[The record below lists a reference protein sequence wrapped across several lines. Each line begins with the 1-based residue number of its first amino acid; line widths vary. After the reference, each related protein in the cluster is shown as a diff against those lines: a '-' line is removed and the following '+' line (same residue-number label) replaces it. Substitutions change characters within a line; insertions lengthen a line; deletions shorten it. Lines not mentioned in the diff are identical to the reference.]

1 MSKLNYAGEYA
12 ISELKLMSSSGNVV
26 DLSMA
31 YTALSL
37 FEDIFS
43 SSMSGLVV
51 VSDTN
56 NILMNLPVT
65 GQDYLS
71 MKIVTPSLE
80 KSPIDY
86 TQTVFAVNKI
96 DTRIDADGAQVFQ
109 LHFISPELLRNER
122 VRISKSYKSTI
133 SNMVY
138 DALNSAKYINTN
150 KEIFLEATKGIRKIV
165 VPNSHPFD
173 FIKKLAREAE
183 SEEFNSPHYLFYENI
198 FGIHFRSIESLY
210 RQASIGSYH
219 AGDLGFH
226 MTEGGKIEEEYARVL
241 DYQIQANNDTLANVV
256 GGMLAS
262 KIITHDI
269 VQKKYEVNRHD
280 YFQDFYKY
288 KRVNYNSK
296 SKDNPIYSEV
306 PLDTFGN
313 NLGNFDESRI
323 HLHPTSTIDTLQI
336 NEFTGLP
343 IEAKGKDASHY
354 SSDNESLYESNAIPE
369 TLLSRQA
376 KFMELNAGTSI
387 NMQIKGNTTIACGDI
402 VEFDM
407 PIVGKEHGK
416 GDSDIYYSGR
426 YLISKLRHIFQP
438 ASNNHEI
445 ALTLVKDSFSRELPI
460 NISATEPKGD
470 KGMLHTK
477 FF

>member
-1 MSKLNYAGEYA
+1 MSKLNFAGEYA

-26 DLSMA
+26 DLSLA
-31 YTALSL
+31 YTTLSL

-51 VSDTN
+51 VADTN

-96 DTRIDADGAQVFQ
+96 DTRVDADGTQVFQ

-122 VRISKSYKSTI
+122 VRISKSYESTI

-138 DALNSAKYINTN
+138 DALNNAKYINTN
-150 KEIFLEATKGIRKIV
+150 KEIFLEETKGIRKIV

-183 SEEFNSPHYLFYENI
+183 SKEYNSPHYLFYENI

-219 AGDLGFH
+219 AGDVGFSL
-226 MTEGGKIEEEYARVL
+226 TTAGKIEEEYARVI

-269 VQKKYEVNRHD
+269 VQKKYDISRHD

-288 KRVNYNSK
+288 KRVNYNST

-323 HLHPTSTIDTLQI
+323 HLHPTSTVSTIGLGSLGLI
-336 NEFTGLP
+336 PEFV
-343 IEAKGKDASHY
+343 GKDASHY
-354 SSDNESLYESNAIPE
+354 TSDNESLYESNAIPR

-407 PIVGKEHGK
+407 PIVGKSHGK

-438 ASNNHEI
+438 SSNNHEI
-445 ALTLVKDSFSRELPI
+445 ALTLVKDSFSTELPI
-460 NISATEPKGD
+460 NKKATEPKGD

>member
-31 YTALSL
+31 YIALSL

-173 FIKKLAREAE
+173 FIKKLAREAK
-183 SEEFNSPHYLFYENI
+183 SEEFLNYLAKITLIPNLI
-198 FGIHFRSIESLY
+198 FDSGLS
-210 RQASIGSYH
+210 
-219 AGDLGFH
+219 
-226 MTEGGKIEEEYARVL
+226 
-241 DYQIQANNDTLANVV
+241 
-256 GGMLAS
+256 
-262 KIITHDI
+262 
-269 VQKKYEVNRHD
+269 
-280 YFQDFYKY
+280 
-288 KRVNYNSK
+288 
-296 SKDNPIYSEV
+296 
-306 PLDTFGN
+306 GN
-313 NLGNFDESRI
+313 N
-323 HLHPTSTIDTLQI
+323 
-336 NEFTGLP
+336 
-343 IEAKGKDASHY
+343 
-354 SSDNESLYESNAIPE
+354 SDV
-369 TLLSRQA
+369 T
-376 KFMELNAGTSI
+376 
-387 NMQIKGNTTIACGDI
+387 
-402 VEFDM
+402 
-407 PIVGKEHGK
+407 
-416 GDSDIYYSGR
+416 
-426 YLISKLRHIFQP
+426 
-438 ASNNHEI
+438 
-445 ALTLVKDSFSRELPI
+445 
-460 NISATEPKGD
+460 
-470 KGMLHTK
+470 
-477 FF
+477 

>member
-1 MSKLNYAGEYA
+1 MSKLNFAGEYA

-51 VSDTN
+51 ISDTN

-96 DTRIDADGAQVFQ
+96 DTRIDADGTQVFQ

-122 VRISKSYKSTI
+122 VRISKSYESTI

-138 DALNSAKYINTN
+138 DALNNAKYINTN
-150 KEIFLEATKGIRKIV
+150 KEIFLEETKGIRKIV

-183 SEEFNSPHYLFYENI
+183 SKEYNSPHYLFYENI

-226 MTEGGKIEEEYARVL
+226 ITEGGKIEEEYARVL
-241 DYQIQANNDTLANVV
+241 DYSIDSNNDTLANVV

-269 VQKKYEVNRHD
+269 VQKKYDINRHD

-288 KRVNYNSK
+288 KRVNYNSTM
-296 SKDNPIYSEV
+296 KDNPIYSEV

-323 HLHPTSTIDTLQI
+323 HLHPTSTIND
-336 NEFTGLP
+336 
-343 IEAKGKDASHY
+343 KDASHY
-354 SSDNESLYESNAIPE
+354 TSDSELLYESNAIPE

-407 PIVGKEHGK
+407 PIVGKSHGK

-438 ASNNHEI
+438 SSNNHEI

-460 NISATEPKGD
+460 NKKATEPKGD

>member
-1 MSKLNYAGEYA
+1 MSKLNFAGEYA

-51 VSDTN
+51 VADTN

-96 DTRIDADGAQVFQ
+96 DTRVDADGTQVFQ

-122 VRISKSYKSTI
+122 VRISKSYESTI

-138 DALNSAKYINTN
+138 DALNNAKYINTN
-150 KEIFLEATKGIRKIV
+150 KEIFLEETKGIRKIV

-226 MTEGGKIEEEYARVL
+226 ITEGGKIEEEYARVL
-241 DYQIQANNDTLANVV
+241 DYSIDSNNDTLANVV

-269 VQKKYEVNRHD
+269 VQKKYDINRHD

-288 KRVNYNSK
+288 KRVNYNSTT
-296 SKDNPIYSEV
+296 KDNPIYSEV

-323 HLHPTSTIDTLQI
+323 HLHPTSTI
-336 NEFTGLP
+336 NN
-343 IEAKGKDASHY
+343 KDASHY
-354 SSDNESLYESNAIPE
+354 TSDSELLYESNAIPE

-407 PIVGKEHGK
+407 PIVGKSHGK

-438 ASNNHEI
+438 SSNNHEI

-460 NISATEPKGD
+460 NKKATEPKGD

>member
-51 VSDTN
+51 VTDTN

-96 DTRIDADGAQVFQ
+96 DTRVDADGTQVFQ

-122 VRISKSYKSTI
+122 VRISKSYESTI

-138 DALNSAKYINTN
+138 DALNNAKYINTN
-150 KEIFLEATKGIRKIV
+150 KEIFLEETKGIRKIV

-173 FIKKLAREAE
+173 FIKKLTREAE
-183 SEEFNSPHYLFYENI
+183 SKEYNSPHYLFYENI

-219 AGDLGFH
+219 AGDVGFSF
-226 MTEGGKIEEEYARVL
+226 TTAGKIEEEYARVI

-269 VQKKYEVNRHD
+269 TQKRYDINRHD

-288 KRVNYNSK
+288 KRVNYNST
-296 SKDNPIYSEV
+296 SKDNPIYNEV
-306 PLDTFGN
+306 PLDIFGN
-313 NLGNFDESRI
+313 NLGNFDESKI
-323 HLHPTSTIDTLQI
+323 HLHPTSTIND
-336 NEFTGLP
+336 
-343 IEAKGKDASHY
+343 KDASHY
-354 SSDNESLYESNAIPE
+354 TSDSELLYESNAIPE

-402 VEFDM
+402 VEFNM

-438 ASNNHEI
+438 SSNNHEI

-460 NISATEPKGD
+460 NRDATEPQGD

>member
-1 MSKLNYAGEYA
+1 MSKLNFAGEYA

-26 DLSMA
+26 DLSLA
-31 YTALSL
+31 YTTLSL

-51 VSDTN
+51 VADTN

-96 DTRIDADGAQVFQ
+96 DTRVDADGTQVFQ

-122 VRISKSYKSTI
+122 VRISKSYESTI

-138 DALNSAKYINTN
+138 DALNNAKYINTN
-150 KEIFLEATKGIRKIV
+150 KEIFLEETKGIRKIV

-183 SEEFNSPHYLFYENI
+183 SKEYNSPHYLFYENI

-226 MTEGGKIEEEYARVL
+226 ITEGGKIEEEYARVL
-241 DYQIQANNDTLANVV
+241 DYSIDSNNDTLANVV

-269 VQKKYEVNRHD
+269 VQKKYDINRHD

-288 KRVNYNSK
+288 KRVNYNSTM
-296 SKDNPIYSEV
+296 KDNPIYSEV

-323 HLHPTSTIDTLQI
+323 HLHPTSTVSAVQVGSL
-336 NEFTGLP
+336 GLP
-343 IEAKGKDASHY
+343 EYVGGKDASHY
-354 SSDNESLYESNAIPE
+354 TSDNESLYESNAISR

-387 NMQIKGNTTIACGDI
+387 NMKIKGNTTIACGDI

-407 PIVGKEHGK
+407 PIVGNSHGK

-438 ASNNHEI
+438 SSNNHEI
-445 ALTLVKDSFSRELPI
+445 ALTLVKDSFSTELPI
-460 NISATEPKGD
+460 NKKATEPKGD

>member
-1 MSKLNYAGEYA
+1 MSKLNFAGEYA

-26 DLSMA
+26 DLSLA
-31 YTALSL
+31 YTTLSL

-51 VSDTN
+51 VADTN

-96 DTRIDADGAQVFQ
+96 DTRVDADGTQVFQ

-122 VRISKSYKSTI
+122 VRISKSYESTI

-138 DALNSAKYINTN
+138 DALNNAKYINTN
-150 KEIFLEATKGIRKIV
+150 KEIFLEETKGIRKIV

-183 SEEFNSPHYLFYENI
+183 SKEYNSPHYLFYENI

-226 MTEGGKIEEEYARVL
+226 ITEGGKIEEEYARVL
-241 DYQIQANNDTLANVV
+241 DYSIDSNNDTLANVV

-269 VQKKYEVNRHD
+269 VQKKYDINRHD

-288 KRVNYNSK
+288 KRVNYNSTM
-296 SKDNPIYSEV
+296 KDNPIYSEV

-323 HLHPTSTIDTLQI
+323 HLHPTSTVSAVQVGSL
-336 NEFTGLP
+336 GLP
-343 IEAKGKDASHY
+343 EYVGGKDASHY
-354 SSDNESLYESNAIPE
+354 TSDNESLYESNAIPR

-407 PIVGKEHGK
+407 PIVGNSHGK

-426 YLISKLRHIFQP
+426 YLISKLRHMFQP
-438 ASNNHEI
+438 SANNHEI
-445 ALTLVKDSFSRELPI
+445 ALTLVKDSFSTELPI
-460 NISATEPKGD
+460 NKKATEPKGD

>member
-1 MSKLNYAGEYA
+1 MSKLNFAGEYA

-51 VSDTN
+51 VTDTN

-96 DTRIDADGAQVFQ
+96 DTRVDADGTQVFQ

-122 VRISKSYKSTI
+122 VRISKSYESTI

-138 DALNSAKYINTN
+138 DALNNAKYINTN
-150 KEIFLEATKGIRKIV
+150 KEIFLEETKGIRKIV
-165 VPNSHPFD
+165 VPSSHPFD

-183 SEEFNSPHYLFYENI
+183 SKEYNSPHYLFYENI

-226 MTEGGKIEEEYARVL
+226 ITEGGKIEEEYARVL
-241 DYQIQANNDTLANVV
+241 DYSIDSNNDTLANVV

-269 VQKKYEVNRHD
+269 VQKKYDINRHD

-288 KRVNYNSK
+288 KRVNYNSTI
-296 SKDNPIYSEV
+296 KDNPIYSEV

-323 HLHPTSTIDTLQI
+323 HLHPTSTIND
-336 NEFTGLP
+336 
-343 IEAKGKDASHY
+343 KDASHY
-354 SSDNESLYESNAIPE
+354 TSDSELLYESNAIPE

-407 PIVGKEHGK
+407 PIVGKSHGK

-426 YLISKLRHIFQP
+426 YLISKLRHMFQP
-438 ASNNHEI
+438 SANNHEI

-460 NISATEPKGD
+460 NKKATEPKGD

>member
-51 VSDTN
+51 VTDTN

-96 DTRIDADGAQVFQ
+96 DTRVDADGTQVFQ

-122 VRISKSYKSTI
+122 VRISKSYESTI

-138 DALNSAKYINTN
+138 DALNNAKYINTN
-150 KEIFLEATKGIRKIV
+150 KEIFLEETKGIRKIV
-165 VPNSHPFD
+165 VPSSHPFD

-183 SEEFNSPHYLFYENI
+183 SKEYNSPHYLFYENI

-219 AGDLGFH
+219 AGDVGFSL
-226 MTEGGKIEEEYARVL
+226 TTAGKIEEEYARVI

-269 VQKKYEVNRHD
+269 VQKKYDINRHD

-288 KRVNYNSK
+288 KRVNYNSTI
-296 SKDNPIYSEV
+296 KDNPIYSEV

-323 HLHPTSTIDTLQI
+323 HLHPTSTIND
-336 NEFTGLP
+336 
-343 IEAKGKDASHY
+343 KDASHY
-354 SSDNESLYESNAIPE
+354 TSDSELLYESNAIPE

-407 PIVGKEHGK
+407 PIVGKSHGK

-438 ASNNHEI
+438 SSNNHEI

-460 NISATEPKGD
+460 NKKATEPKGD

>member
-1 MSKLNYAGEYA
+1 MSKLNFAGEYA

-26 DLSMA
+26 DLSLA
-31 YTALSL
+31 YTTLSL

-51 VSDTN
+51 VADTN

-96 DTRIDADGAQVFQ
+96 DTRVDADGTQVFQ

-122 VRISKSYKSTI
+122 VRISKSYESTI

-138 DALNSAKYINTN
+138 DALNNAKYINTN
-150 KEIFLEATKGIRKIV
+150 KEIFLEETKGIRKIV

-183 SEEFNSPHYLFYENI
+183 SKEYNSPHYLFYENI

-226 MTEGGKIEEEYARVL
+226 ITEGGKIEEEYARVL
-241 DYQIQANNDTLANVV
+241 DYSIDSNNDTLANVV

-269 VQKKYEVNRHD
+269 VQKKYDINRHD

-288 KRVNYNSK
+288 KRVNYNSTM
-296 SKDNPIYSEV
+296 KDNPIYSEV

-323 HLHPTSTIDTLQI
+323 HLHPTSTIND
-336 NEFTGLP
+336 
-343 IEAKGKDASHY
+343 KDASHY
-354 SSDNESLYESNAIPE
+354 TSDSELLYESNAIPE

-407 PIVGKEHGK
+407 PIVGKSHGK

-438 ASNNHEI
+438 SANNHEI
-445 ALTLVKDSFSRELPI
+445 ALTLVKDSFSTELPI
-460 NISATEPKGD
+460 NKKATEPKGD

>member
-51 VSDTN
+51 VTDTN

-86 TQTVFAVNKI
+86 TQTVFAVNKV
-96 DTRIDADGAQVFQ
+96 DTRVDVDGTQVFQ

-122 VRISKSYKSTI
+122 VRISKSYESTI

-138 DALNSAKYINTN
+138 DALNNAKYINTN
-150 KEIFLEATKGIRKIV
+150 KEIFLEETKGIRKIV

-173 FIKKLAREAE
+173 FIKKLTREAE
-183 SEEFNSPHYLFYENI
+183 SKEYNSPHYLFYENI

-219 AGDLGFH
+219 AGDVGFSL
-226 MTEGGKIEEEYARVL
+226 TTAGKIEEEYARVI

-269 VQKKYEVNRHD
+269 VQKKYDINRHD

-288 KRVNYNSK
+288 KRVNYNST
-296 SKDNPIYSEV
+296 SKDNPIYNEV
-306 PLDTFGN
+306 PLDIFGN
-313 NLGNFDESRI
+313 NLGNFDESKI
-323 HLHPTSTIDTLQI
+323 HLHPTSTIND
-336 NEFTGLP
+336 
-343 IEAKGKDASHY
+343 KDASHY
-354 SSDNESLYESNAIPE
+354 TSDSELLYESNAIPE

-407 PIVGKEHGK
+407 PIVGKSHGK

-438 ASNNHEI
+438 SSNNHEI

-460 NISATEPKGD
+460 NKKATEPKGD

>member
-1 MSKLNYAGEYA
+1 MSKLNFAGEYA

-26 DLSMA
+26 DLSLA
-31 YTALSL
+31 YTTLSL

-51 VSDTN
+51 VADTN

-96 DTRIDADGAQVFQ
+96 DTRVDADGTQVFQ

-122 VRISKSYKSTI
+122 VRISKSYESTI

-138 DALNSAKYINTN
+138 DALNNAKYINTN
-150 KEIFLEATKGIRKIV
+150 KEIFLEETKGIRKIV

-183 SEEFNSPHYLFYENI
+183 SKEYNSPHYLFYENI

-226 MTEGGKIEEEYARVL
+226 ITEGGKIEEEYARVL
-241 DYQIQANNDTLANVV
+241 DYSIDSNNDTLANVV

-269 VQKKYEVNRHD
+269 VQKKYDINRHD

-288 KRVNYNSK
+288 KRVNYNSTM
-296 SKDNPIYSEV
+296 KDNPIYSEV

-323 HLHPTSTIDTLQI
+323 HLHPTSTVSAVQVGSL
-336 NEFTGLP
+336 GLP
-343 IEAKGKDASHY
+343 EYVGGKDASHY
-354 SSDNESLYESNAIPE
+354 TSDNESLYESNAISR

-407 PIVGKEHGK
+407 PIVGNSHGK

-438 ASNNHEI
+438 SSNNHEI
-445 ALTLVKDSFSRELPI
+445 ALTLVKDSFSTELPI
-460 NISATEPKGD
+460 NKKATEPKGD

>member
-1 MSKLNYAGEYA
+1 MSKLNFAGEYA

-26 DLSMA
+26 DLSLA
-31 YTALSL
+31 YTTLSL

-51 VSDTN
+51 VADTN

-96 DTRIDADGAQVFQ
+96 DTRVDADGTQVFQ

-122 VRISKSYKSTI
+122 VRISKSYESTI

-138 DALNSAKYINTN
+138 DALNNAKYINTN
-150 KEIFLEATKGIRKIV
+150 KEIFLEETKGIRKIV

-183 SEEFNSPHYLFYENI
+183 SKEYNSPHYLFYENI

-226 MTEGGKIEEEYARVL
+226 ITEGGKIEEEYARVL
-241 DYQIQANNDTLANVV
+241 DYSIDSNNDTLANVV

-269 VQKKYEVNRHD
+269 VQKKYDINRHD

-288 KRVNYNSK
+288 KRVNYNSTM
-296 SKDNPIYSEV
+296 KDNPIYSEV

-323 HLHPTSTIDTLQI
+323 HLHPTSTVSAVQVGSL
-336 NEFTGLP
+336 GLP
-343 IEAKGKDASHY
+343 EYVGGKDASHY
-354 SSDNESLYESNAIPE
+354 TSDNESLYESNAISR

-407 PIVGKEHGK
+407 PIVGNSHGK

-426 YLISKLRHIFQP
+426 YLISKLRHMFQP
-438 ASNNHEI
+438 SANNHEI
-445 ALTLVKDSFSRELPI
+445 ALTLVKDSFSTELPI
-460 NISATEPKGD
+460 NKKATEPKGD

>member
-51 VSDTN
+51 VTDTN

-80 KSPIDY
+80 KNPIDY

-96 DTRIDADGAQVFQ
+96 DTRVDADGTQVFQ

-122 VRISKSYKSTI
+122 VRISKSYESTI

-138 DALNSAKYINTN
+138 HALNNAKYINTN
-150 KEIFLEATKGIRKIV
+150 KEIFLEETKGIRKIV

-183 SEEFNSPHYLFYENI
+183 SKEYNSPHYLFYENI

-219 AGDLGFH
+219 AGDVGFSL
-226 MTEGGKIEEEYARVL
+226 TQGGKIEEEYARVI

-269 VQKKYEVNRHD
+269 VQKKYDINRHD

-288 KRVNYNSK
+288 KRVNYNST
-296 SKDNPIYSEV
+296 SKDNPIYNEV
-306 PLDTFGN
+306 PLDIFGN
-313 NLGNFDESRI
+313 NLGNFDESKI
-323 HLHPTSTIDTLQI
+323 HLHPTSTIND
-336 NEFTGLP
+336 
-343 IEAKGKDASHY
+343 KDASHY
-354 SSDNESLYESNAIPE
+354 TSDSELLYESNAIPE

-402 VEFDM
+402 VEFNM

-426 YLISKLRHIFQP
+426 YLISKLRHMFQP
-438 ASNNHEI
+438 SANNHEI

-460 NISATEPKGD
+460 NKKATEPKGD

>member
-1 MSKLNYAGEYA
+1 MSKLNFAGEYA

-26 DLSMA
+26 DLSLA
-31 YTALSL
+31 YTTLSL

-51 VSDTN
+51 VADTN

-96 DTRIDADGAQVFQ
+96 DTRIDADGTQVFQ

-122 VRISKSYKSTI
+122 VRISKSYESTI

-138 DALNSAKYINTN
+138 DALNNAKYINTN
-150 KEIFLEATKGIRKIV
+150 KEIFLEETKGIRKIV

-183 SEEFNSPHYLFYENI
+183 SKEYNSPHYLFYENI

-226 MTEGGKIEEEYARVL
+226 ITEGGKIEEEYARVL
-241 DYQIQANNDTLANVV
+241 DYSIDSNNDTLANVV

-269 VQKKYEVNRHD
+269 VQKKYDINRHD

-288 KRVNYNSK
+288 KRVNYNSTM
-296 SKDNPIYSEV
+296 KDNPIYSEV

-323 HLHPTSTIDTLQI
+323 HLHPTSTIND
-336 NEFTGLP
+336 
-343 IEAKGKDASHY
+343 KDASHY
-354 SSDNESLYESNAIPE
+354 TSDSELLYESNAIPE

-407 PIVGKEHGK
+407 PIVGKSHGK

-426 YLISKLRHIFQP
+426 YLISKLRHMFQP
-438 ASNNHEI
+438 SSNNHEI

-460 NISATEPKGD
+460 NKKATEPKGD

>member
-26 DLSMA
+26 DLSLA
-31 YTALSL
+31 YTTLSL

-51 VSDTN
+51 IADTN

-80 KSPIDY
+80 KNPIDY

-96 DTRIDADGAQVFQ
+96 DTRVDADGTQVFQ

-122 VRISKSYKSTI
+122 VRISKSYESTI

-138 DALNSAKYINTN
+138 DALNNAKYINTN
-150 KEIFLEATKGIRKIV
+150 KEIFLEETKGIRKIV

-183 SEEFNSPHYLFYENI
+183 SKEYNSPHYLFYENI

-219 AGDLGFH
+219 AGDVGFSF
-226 MTEGGKIEEEYARVL
+226 TTAGKIEEEYARVI
-241 DYQIQANNDTLANVV
+241 DYQIQSNNDTLANVV

-269 VQKKYEVNRHD
+269 VQKKYDINRHD

-288 KRVNYNSK
+288 KRVNYNSTM
-296 SKDNPIYSEV
+296 KDNPIYSEV

-323 HLHPTSTIDTLQI
+323 HLHPTSTVSAVQI
-336 NEFTGLP
+336 GPLGLP
-343 IEAKGKDASHY
+343 EYVKGKDASHY
-354 SSDNESLYESNAIPE
+354 TSDNESLYESNAIPR

-407 PIVGKEHGK
+407 PIVGKSHGK

-426 YLISKLRHIFQP
+426 YLISKLRHMFQP
-438 ASNNHEI
+438 SANNHEI

-460 NISATEPKGD
+460 NKKATEPKGD

>member
-51 VSDTN
+51 VTDTN

-96 DTRIDADGAQVFQ
+96 DTRVDADGTQVFQ

-122 VRISKSYKSTI
+122 VRISKSYESTI

-138 DALNSAKYINTN
+138 DALNNAKYINTN
-150 KEIFLEATKGIRKIV
+150 KEIFLEETKGIRKIV

-183 SEEFNSPHYLFYENI
+183 SKEYNSPHYLFYENI

-219 AGDLGFH
+219 AGDVGFSL
-226 MTEGGKIEEEYARVL
+226 TTAGKIEEEYARVI

-269 VQKKYEVNRHD
+269 VQKKYDISRHD

-288 KRVNYNSK
+288 KRVNYNST

-323 HLHPTSTIDTLQI
+323 HLHPTSTVSTIGLGSLGLI
-336 NEFTGLP
+336 PEFV
-343 IEAKGKDASHY
+343 GKDASHY
-354 SSDNESLYESNAIPE
+354 TSDNESLYESNAIPR

-407 PIVGKEHGK
+407 PIVGKSHGK

-438 ASNNHEI
+438 SSNNHEI
-445 ALTLVKDSFSRELPI
+445 ALTLVKDSFSTELPI
-460 NISATEPKGD
+460 NKKATEPKGD

>member
-51 VSDTN
+51 VTDTN

-96 DTRIDADGAQVFQ
+96 DTRVDADGTQVFQ

-122 VRISKSYKSTI
+122 VRISKSYESTI

-138 DALNSAKYINTN
+138 DALNNAKYINTN
-150 KEIFLEATKGIRKIV
+150 KEIFLEETKGIRKIV

-183 SEEFNSPHYLFYENI
+183 SKEYNSPHYLFYENI

-226 MTEGGKIEEEYARVL
+226 ITEGGKIEEEYARVL
-241 DYQIQANNDTLANVV
+241 DYSIDSNNDTLANVV

-269 VQKKYEVNRHD
+269 VQKKYDINRHD

-288 KRVNYNSK
+288 KRVNYNSTM
-296 SKDNPIYSEV
+296 KDNPIYSEV

-323 HLHPTSTIDTLQI
+323 HLHPTSTVSAVQVGSL
-336 NEFTGLP
+336 GLP
-343 IEAKGKDASHY
+343 EYVGGKDASHY
-354 SSDNESLYESNAIPE
+354 TSDNESLYESNAISR

-407 PIVGKEHGK
+407 PIVGNSHGK

-426 YLISKLRHIFQP
+426 YLISKLRHMFQP
-438 ASNNHEI
+438 SANNHEI
-445 ALTLVKDSFSRELPI
+445 ALTLVKDSFATELPI
-460 NISATEPKGD
+460 NKKATEPKGD

>member
-51 VSDTN
+51 VTDTN

-86 TQTVFAVNKI
+86 TQTVFAVNKV
-96 DTRIDADGAQVFQ
+96 DTRVDVDGTQVFQ

-122 VRISKSYKSTI
+122 VRISKSYESTI

-138 DALNSAKYINTN
+138 DALNNAKYINTN
-150 KEIFLEATKGIRKIV
+150 KEIFLEETKGIRKIV
-165 VPNSHPFD
+165 VPSSHPFD

-183 SEEFNSPHYLFYENI
+183 SKEYNSPHYLFYENI

-219 AGDLGFH
+219 AGDVGFSL
-226 MTEGGKIEEEYARVL
+226 TQGGKIEEEYARVI

-269 VQKKYEVNRHD
+269 VQKKYDINRHD

-288 KRVNYNSK
+288 KRVNYNST
-296 SKDNPIYSEV
+296 SKDNPIYNEV
-306 PLDTFGN
+306 PLDIFGN
-313 NLGNFDESRI
+313 NLGNFDESKI
-323 HLHPTSTIDTLQI
+323 HLHPTSTIND
-336 NEFTGLP
+336 
-343 IEAKGKDASHY
+343 KDASHY
-354 SSDNESLYESNAIPE
+354 TSDSELLYESNAIPE

-407 PIVGKEHGK
+407 PIVGKSHGK

-426 YLISKLRHIFQP
+426 YLISKLRHMFQP
-438 ASNNHEI
+438 SANNHEI

-460 NISATEPKGD
+460 NKKATEPKGD

>member
-1 MSKLNYAGEYA
+1 MSKLNFAGEYA

-26 DLSMA
+26 DLSLA
-31 YTALSL
+31 YTTLSL

-51 VSDTN
+51 VADTN

-96 DTRIDADGAQVFQ
+96 DTRVDADGTQVFQ

-122 VRISKSYKSTI
+122 VRISKSYESTI

-138 DALNSAKYINTN
+138 DALNNAKYINTN
-150 KEIFLEATKGIRKIV
+150 KEIFLEETKGIRKIV

-183 SEEFNSPHYLFYENI
+183 SKEYNSPHYLFYENI

-226 MTEGGKIEEEYARVL
+226 ITEGGKIEEEYARVL
-241 DYQIQANNDTLANVV
+241 DYSIDSNNDTLANVV

-269 VQKKYEVNRHD
+269 VQKKYDISRHD

-288 KRVNYNSK
+288 KRVNYNST

-323 HLHPTSTIDTLQI
+323 HLHPTSTVSAVQVGSL
-336 NEFTGLP
+336 GLP
-343 IEAKGKDASHY
+343 EYVGGKDASHY
-354 SSDNESLYESNAIPE
+354 TSDNESLYESNAISR

-407 PIVGKEHGK
+407 PIVGKSHGK

-438 ASNNHEI
+438 SSNNHEI
-445 ALTLVKDSFSRELPI
+445 ALTLVKDSFATELPI
-460 NISATEPKGD
+460 NKKATEPKGD

>member
-51 VSDTN
+51 VTDTN

-96 DTRIDADGAQVFQ
+96 DTRVDADGTQVFQ

-122 VRISKSYKSTI
+122 VRISKSYESTI

-138 DALNSAKYINTN
+138 DALNNAKYINTN
-150 KEIFLEATKGIRKIV
+150 KEIFLEETKGIRKIV

-173 FIKKLAREAE
+173 FIKKLTREAE
-183 SEEFNSPHYLFYENI
+183 SKEYNSPHYLFYENI

-219 AGDLGFH
+219 AGDVGFSL
-226 MTEGGKIEEEYARVL
+226 TQGGKIEEEYARVI

-269 VQKKYEVNRHD
+269 VQKKYDINRHD

-288 KRVNYNSK
+288 KRVNYNST
-296 SKDNPIYSEV
+296 SKDNPIYNEV
-306 PLDTFGN
+306 PLDIFGN
-313 NLGNFDESRI
+313 NLGNFDESKI
-323 HLHPTSTIDTLQI
+323 HLHPTSTIND
-336 NEFTGLP
+336 
-343 IEAKGKDASHY
+343 KDASHY
-354 SSDNESLYESNAIPE
+354 TSDSELLYESNAIPE

-407 PIVGKEHGK
+407 PIVGKSHGK

-438 ASNNHEI
+438 SSNNHEI

-460 NISATEPKGD
+460 NKKATEPKGD

>member
-26 DLSMA
+26 DLSLA
-31 YTALSL
+31 YTTLSL

-51 VSDTN
+51 VADTN

-96 DTRIDADGAQVFQ
+96 DTRVDADGTQVFQ

-122 VRISKSYKSTI
+122 VRISKSYESTI

-138 DALNSAKYINTN
+138 DALNNAKYINTN
-150 KEIFLEATKGIRKIV
+150 KEIFLEETKGIRKIV

-183 SEEFNSPHYLFYENI
+183 SKEYNSPHYLFYENI

-219 AGDLGFH
+219 AGDVGFSL
-226 MTEGGKIEEEYARVL
+226 TTAGKIEEEYARVI

-269 VQKKYEVNRHD
+269 VQKKYDINRHD

-288 KRVNYNSK
+288 KRVNYNSTM
-296 SKDNPIYSEV
+296 KDNPIYSEV

-323 HLHPTSTIDTLQI
+323 HLHPTSTVSTIGLGSLGLI
-336 NEFTGLP
+336 PEFV
-343 IEAKGKDASHY
+343 GKDASHY
-354 SSDNESLYESNAIPE
+354 TSDNESLYESNAISR

-407 PIVGKEHGK
+407 PIVGKSHGK

-438 ASNNHEI
+438 SSNNHEI
-445 ALTLVKDSFSRELPI
+445 ALTLVKDSFSTELPI
-460 NISATEPKGD
+460 NKKATEPKGD

>member
-51 VSDTN
+51 VTDTN

-96 DTRIDADGAQVFQ
+96 DTRVDADGTQVFQ

-122 VRISKSYKSTI
+122 VRISKSYESTI

-138 DALNSAKYINTN
+138 DALNNAKYINTN
-150 KEIFLEATKGIRKIV
+150 KEIFLEETKGIRKIV

-173 FIKKLAREAE
+173 FIKKLTREAE
-183 SEEFNSPHYLFYENI
+183 SKEYNSPHYLFYENI

-219 AGDLGFH
+219 AGDVGFSL
-226 MTEGGKIEEEYARVL
+226 TQGGKIEEEYARVI

-269 VQKKYEVNRHD
+269 TQKRYDINRHD

-288 KRVNYNSK
+288 KRVNYNSTM
-296 SKDNPIYSEV
+296 KDNPIYSEV

-323 HLHPTSTIDTLQI
+323 HLHPTSTIND
-336 NEFTGLP
+336 
-343 IEAKGKDASHY
+343 KDASHY
-354 SSDNESLYESNAIPE
+354 TSDSELLYESNAIPE

-402 VEFDM
+402 VEFNM

-438 ASNNHEI
+438 SSNNHEI

-460 NISATEPKGD
+460 NKKATEPKGD

>member
-1 MSKLNYAGEYA
+1 MSKLNFAGEYA

-51 VSDTN
+51 ISDTN

-96 DTRIDADGAQVFQ
+96 DTRVDADGTQVFQ

-122 VRISKSYKSTI
+122 VRISKSYESTI

-138 DALNSAKYINTN
+138 DALNNAKYINTN
-150 KEIFLEATKGIRKIV
+150 KEIFLEETKGIRKIV

-183 SEEFNSPHYLFYENI
+183 SKEYNSPHYLFYENI

-219 AGDLGFH
+219 AGDVGFSL
-226 MTEGGKIEEEYARVL
+226 TTAGKIEEEYARVV
-241 DYQIQANNDTLANVV
+241 DYQIKSNNDTLANVV

-269 VQKKYEVNRHD
+269 VQKKYDINRHD

-288 KRVNYNSK
+288 KRVNYNSTT
-296 SKDNPIYSEV
+296 KDNPIYSEV

-323 HLHPTSTIDTLQI
+323 HLHPTSTI
-336 NEFTGLP
+336 NN
-343 IEAKGKDASHY
+343 KDASHY
-354 SSDNESLYESNAIPE
+354 TSDSELLYESNAIPE

-407 PIVGKEHGK
+407 PIVGKSHGK

-438 ASNNHEI
+438 SANNHEI

-460 NISATEPKGD
+460 NKKATEPKGD

>member
-1 MSKLNYAGEYA
+1 
-12 ISELKLMSSSGNVV
+12 
-26 DLSMA
+26 
-31 YTALSL
+31 
-37 FEDIFS
+37 
-43 SSMSGLVV
+43 
-51 VSDTN
+51 
-56 NILMNLPVT
+56 MNLPVT

-226 MTEGGKIEEEYARVL
+226 MTQGGKIEEE
-241 DYQIQANNDTLANVV
+241 
-256 GGMLAS
+256 S
-262 KIITHDI
+262 KNECAGSCSRDI
-269 VQKKYEVNRHD
+269 SN
-280 YFQDFYKY
+280 
-288 KRVNYNSK
+288 
-296 SKDNPIYSEV
+296 
-306 PLDTFGN
+306 
-313 NLGNFDESRI
+313 DESAIILPCNHKYCVKCLTTWVDFFHFECGHCTGVRI
-323 HLHPTSTIDTLQI
+323 PQEII
-336 NEFTGLP
+336 NELKA
-343 IEAKGKDASHY
+343 EK
-354 SSDNESLYESNAIPE
+354 N
-369 TLLSRQA
+369 
-376 KFMELNAGTSI
+376 
-387 NMQIKGNTTIACGDI
+387 
-402 VEFDM
+402 
-407 PIVGKEHGK
+407 
-416 GDSDIYYSGR
+416 
-426 YLISKLRHIFQP
+426 
-438 ASNNHEI
+438 
-445 ALTLVKDSFSRELPI
+445 
-460 NISATEPKGD
+460 
-470 KGMLHTK
+470 
-477 FF
+477 

>member
-51 VSDTN
+51 ISDTN

-96 DTRIDADGAQVFQ
+96 DTRVDADGTQVFQ

-122 VRISKSYKSTI
+122 VRISKSYESTI

-138 DALNSAKYINTN
+138 DALNNAKYINTN
-150 KEIFLEATKGIRKIV
+150 KEIFLEETKGIRKIV

-183 SEEFNSPHYLFYENI
+183 SKEYNSPHYLFYENI

-219 AGDLGFH
+219 AGDVGFSL
-226 MTEGGKIEEEYARVL
+226 TTAGKIEEEYARVV
-241 DYQIQANNDTLANVV
+241 DYQIKSNNDTLANVV

-269 VQKKYEVNRHD
+269 VQKKYDINRHD

-288 KRVNYNSK
+288 KRVNYNSTT
-296 SKDNPIYSEV
+296 KDNPIYSEV

-323 HLHPTSTIDTLQI
+323 HLHPTSTIND
-336 NEFTGLP
+336 
-343 IEAKGKDASHY
+343 KDASHY
-354 SSDNESLYESNAIPE
+354 TSDSELLYESNAIPE

-407 PIVGKEHGK
+407 PIVGKSHGK

-426 YLISKLRHIFQP
+426 YLISKLRHMFQP
-438 ASNNHEI
+438 SANNHEI

-460 NISATEPKGD
+460 NKKATEPKGD

>member
-1 MSKLNYAGEYA
+1 MSKLNFAGEYA

-26 DLSMA
+26 DLSLA
-31 YTALSL
+31 YTTLSL

-51 VSDTN
+51 VADTN

-96 DTRIDADGAQVFQ
+96 DTRVDADGTQVFQ

-122 VRISKSYKSTI
+122 VRISKSYESTI

-138 DALNSAKYINTN
+138 DALNNAKYINTN
-150 KEIFLEATKGIRKIV
+150 KEIFLEETKGIRKIV

-183 SEEFNSPHYLFYENI
+183 SKEYNSPHYLFYENI

-226 MTEGGKIEEEYARVL
+226 ITEGGKIEEEYARVL
-241 DYQIQANNDTLANVV
+241 DYSIDSNNDTLANVV

-269 VQKKYEVNRHD
+269 VQKKYDISRHD

-288 KRVNYNSK
+288 KRVNYNSTM
-296 SKDNPIYSEV
+296 KDNPIYSEV

-323 HLHPTSTIDTLQI
+323 HLHPTSTVSAVQVGSL
-336 NEFTGLP
+336 GLP
-343 IEAKGKDASHY
+343 EYVGGKDASHY
-354 SSDNESLYESNAIPE
+354 TSDNESLYESNAISR

-407 PIVGKEHGK
+407 PIVGNSHGK

-438 ASNNHEI
+438 SSNNHEI
-445 ALTLVKDSFSRELPI
+445 ALTLVKDSFSTELPI
-460 NISATEPKGD
+460 NKKATEPKGD

>member
-51 VSDTN
+51 ISDTN

-96 DTRIDADGAQVFQ
+96 DTRVDADGTQVFQ

-122 VRISKSYKSTI
+122 VRISKSYESTI

-138 DALNSAKYINTN
+138 DALNNAKYINTN
-150 KEIFLEATKGIRKIV
+150 KEIFLEETKGIRKIV
-165 VPNSHPFD
+165 VPSSHPFD

-183 SEEFNSPHYLFYENI
+183 SKEYNSPHYLFYENI

-219 AGDLGFH
+219 AGDVGFSL
-226 MTEGGKIEEEYARVL
+226 TTAGRIEEEYARVV
-241 DYQIQANNDTLANVV
+241 DYQIKSNNDTLANVV

-269 VQKKYEVNRHD
+269 VQKKYDINRHD

-288 KRVNYNSK
+288 KRVNYNSTI
-296 SKDNPIYSEV
+296 KDNPIYSEV

-323 HLHPTSTIDTLQI
+323 HLHPTSTIND
-336 NEFTGLP
+336 
-343 IEAKGKDASHY
+343 KDASHY
-354 SSDNESLYESNAIPE
+354 TSDSELLYESNAIPE

-407 PIVGKEHGK
+407 PIVGKSHGK

-426 YLISKLRHIFQP
+426 YLISKLRHMFQP
-438 ASNNHEI
+438 SANNHEI

-460 NISATEPKGD
+460 NKKATEPKGD

>member
-51 VSDTN
+51 VTDTN

-96 DTRIDADGAQVFQ
+96 DTRVDADGTQVFQ

-122 VRISKSYKSTI
+122 VRISKSYESTI

-138 DALNSAKYINTN
+138 DALNNAKYINTN
-150 KEIFLEATKGIRKIV
+150 KEIFLEETKGIRKIV

-183 SEEFNSPHYLFYENI
+183 SKEYNSPHYLFYENI

-219 AGDLGFH
+219 AGDVGFSL
-226 MTEGGKIEEEYARVL
+226 TTAGKIEEEYARVI

-269 VQKKYEVNRHD
+269 VQKKYDISRHD

-288 KRVNYNSK
+288 KRVNYNST

-323 HLHPTSTIDTLQI
+323 HLHPTSTVSTIGLGSLGLI
-336 NEFTGLP
+336 PEFV
-343 IEAKGKDASHY
+343 GKDASHY
-354 SSDNESLYESNAIPE
+354 TSDNESLYESNAIPR

-407 PIVGKEHGK
+407 PIVGKSHGK

-426 YLISKLRHIFQP
+426 YLISKLRHMFQP
-438 ASNNHEI
+438 SANNHEI
-445 ALTLVKDSFSRELPI
+445 ALTLVKDSFSTELPI
-460 NISATEPKGD
+460 NKKATEPKGD

>member
-51 VSDTN
+51 VTDTN

-96 DTRIDADGAQVFQ
+96 DTRVDADGTQVFQ

-122 VRISKSYKSTI
+122 VRISKSYESTI

-138 DALNSAKYINTN
+138 DALNNAKYINTN
-150 KEIFLEATKGIRKIV
+150 KEIFLEETKGIRKIV
-165 VPNSHPFD
+165 VPSSHPFD

-183 SEEFNSPHYLFYENI
+183 SKEYNSPHYLFYENI

-219 AGDLGFH
+219 AGDVGFSL
-226 MTEGGKIEEEYARVL
+226 TTAGKIEEEYARVI

-269 VQKKYEVNRHD
+269 VQKKYDINRHD

-288 KRVNYNSK
+288 KRVNYNSTI
-296 SKDNPIYSEV
+296 KDNPIYSEV

-323 HLHPTSTIDTLQI
+323 HLHPTSTIND
-336 NEFTGLP
+336 
-343 IEAKGKDASHY
+343 KDASHY
-354 SSDNESLYESNAIPE
+354 TSDSELLYESNAIPE

-407 PIVGKEHGK
+407 PIVGKSHGK

-426 YLISKLRHIFQP
+426 YLISKLRHMFQP
-438 ASNNHEI
+438 SANNHEI

-460 NISATEPKGD
+460 NKKATEPKGD

>member
-51 VSDTN
+51 VTDTN

-96 DTRIDADGAQVFQ
+96 DTRVDADGTQVFQ

-122 VRISKSYKSTI
+122 VRISKSYESTI

-138 DALNSAKYINTN
+138 DALNNAKYINTN
-150 KEIFLEATKGIRKIV
+150 KEIFLEETKGIRKIV

-173 FIKKLAREAE
+173 FIKKLTREAE
-183 SEEFNSPHYLFYENI
+183 SKEYNSPHYLFYENI

-219 AGDLGFH
+219 AGDVGFSL
-226 MTEGGKIEEEYARVL
+226 TQGGKIEEEYARVI

-269 VQKKYEVNRHD
+269 VQKKYDINRHD

-288 KRVNYNSK
+288 KRVNYNSTM
-296 SKDNPIYSEV
+296 KDNPIYSEV

-323 HLHPTSTIDTLQI
+323 HLHPTSTIND
-336 NEFTGLP
+336 
-343 IEAKGKDASHY
+343 KDASHY
-354 SSDNESLYESNAIPE
+354 TSDSELLYESNAIPE

-407 PIVGKEHGK
+407 PIVGKSHGK

-438 ASNNHEI
+438 SSNNHEI

-460 NISATEPKGD
+460 NKKATEPKGD

>member
-1 MSKLNYAGEYA
+1 MSKLNFAGEYA

-51 VSDTN
+51 ISDTN

-96 DTRIDADGAQVFQ
+96 DTRVDADGTQVFQ

-122 VRISKSYKSTI
+122 VRISKSYESTI

-138 DALNSAKYINTN
+138 DALNNAKYINTN
-150 KEIFLEATKGIRKIV
+150 KEIFLEETKGIRKIV

-183 SEEFNSPHYLFYENI
+183 SKEYNSPHYLFYENI

-219 AGDLGFH
+219 AGDVGFSL
-226 MTEGGKIEEEYARVL
+226 TTAGKIEEEYARVI
-241 DYQIQANNDTLANVV
+241 DYQIKSNNDTLANVV

-269 VQKKYEVNRHD
+269 VQKKYDINRHD

-288 KRVNYNSK
+288 KRVNYNSTT
-296 SKDNPIYSEV
+296 KDNPIYSEV

-323 HLHPTSTIDTLQI
+323 HLHPTSTI
-336 NEFTGLP
+336 NN
-343 IEAKGKDASHY
+343 KDASHY
-354 SSDNESLYESNAIPE
+354 TSDSELLYESNAIPE

-407 PIVGKEHGK
+407 PIVGKSHGK

-438 ASNNHEI
+438 SANNHEI

-460 NISATEPKGD
+460 NKKATEPKGD

>member
-51 VSDTN
+51 VTDTN

-96 DTRIDADGAQVFQ
+96 DTRIDADNAQVFQ

-122 VRISKSYKSTI
+122 VRISKSYESTI

-138 DALNSAKYINTN
+138 DALNNAKYINTN
-150 KEIFLEATKGIRKIV
+150 KEIFLEETKGIRKIV

-173 FIKKLAREAE
+173 FIKKLTREAE
-183 SEEFNSPHYLFYENI
+183 SKEYNSPHYLFYENI

-219 AGDLGFH
+219 AGDVGFSL
-226 MTEGGKIEEEYARVL
+226 TQGGKIEEEYARVV
-241 DYQIQANNDTLANVV
+241 DYQIKSNNDTLANVV

-269 VQKKYEVNRHD
+269 TQKRYDINRHD

-288 KRVNYNSK
+288 KRVNYNST
-296 SKDNPIYSEV
+296 SKDNPIYNEV
-306 PLDTFGN
+306 PLDIFGN
-313 NLGNFDESRI
+313 NLGNFDESKI
-323 HLHPTSTIDTLQI
+323 HLHPTSTIND
-336 NEFTGLP
+336 
-343 IEAKGKDASHY
+343 KDASHY
-354 SSDNESLYESNAIPE
+354 TSDSELLYESNAIPE

-407 PIVGKEHGK
+407 PIVGKSHGK

-438 ASNNHEI
+438 SSNNHEI

-460 NISATEPKGD
+460 NKKATEPKGD

>member
-1 MSKLNYAGEYA
+1 MSKLNFAGEYA

-26 DLSMA
+26 DLSLA
-31 YTALSL
+31 YTTLSL

-51 VSDTN
+51 VADTN

-96 DTRIDADGAQVFQ
+96 DTRVDADGTQVFQ

-122 VRISKSYKSTI
+122 VRISKSYESTI

-138 DALNSAKYINTN
+138 DALNNAKYINTN
-150 KEIFLEATKGIRKIV
+150 KEIFLEETKGIRKIV

-183 SEEFNSPHYLFYENI
+183 SKEYNSPHYLFYENI

-226 MTEGGKIEEEYARVL
+226 ITEGGKIEEEYARVL
-241 DYQIQANNDTLANVV
+241 DYSIDSNNDTLANVV

-269 VQKKYEVNRHD
+269 VQKKYDISRHD

-288 KRVNYNSK
+288 KRVNYNSTM
-296 SKDNPIYSEV
+296 KDNPIYSEV

-323 HLHPTSTIDTLQI
+323 HLHPTSTVSAVQVGSL
-336 NEFTGLP
+336 GLP
-343 IEAKGKDASHY
+343 EYVGGKDASHY
-354 SSDNESLYESNAIPE
+354 TSDNESLYESNAIPR

-407 PIVGKEHGK
+407 PIVGKSHGK

-426 YLISKLRHIFQP
+426 YLISKLRHMFQP
-438 ASNNHEI
+438 SANNHEI
-445 ALTLVKDSFSRELPI
+445 ALTLVKDSFATELPI
-460 NISATEPKGD
+460 NKKATEPKGD

>member
-1 MSKLNYAGEYA
+1 MSKLNFAGEYA

-26 DLSMA
+26 DLSLA
-31 YTALSL
+31 YTTLSL

-51 VSDTN
+51 VADTN

-96 DTRIDADGAQVFQ
+96 DTRVDADGTQVFQ

-122 VRISKSYKSTI
+122 VRISKSYESTI

-138 DALNSAKYINTN
+138 DALNNAKYINTN
-150 KEIFLEATKGIRKIV
+150 KEIFLEETKGIRKIV

-183 SEEFNSPHYLFYENI
+183 SKEYNSPHYLFYENI

-226 MTEGGKIEEEYARVL
+226 ITEGGKIEEEYARVL
-241 DYQIQANNDTLANVV
+241 DYSIDSNNDTLANVV

-269 VQKKYEVNRHD
+269 VQKKYDISRHD

-288 KRVNYNSK
+288 KRVNYNST

-323 HLHPTSTIDTLQI
+323 HLHPTSTVSTIGLGSLGLI
-336 NEFTGLP
+336 PEFV
-343 IEAKGKDASHY
+343 GKDASHY
-354 SSDNESLYESNAIPE
+354 TSDNESLYESNAIPR

-407 PIVGKEHGK
+407 PIVGKSHGK

-426 YLISKLRHIFQP
+426 YLISKLRHMFQP
-438 ASNNHEI
+438 SANNHEI
-445 ALTLVKDSFSRELPI
+445 ALTLVKDSFATELPI
-460 NISATEPKGD
+460 NKKATEPKGD

>member
-1 MSKLNYAGEYA
+1 MSKLNFAGEYA

-26 DLSMA
+26 DLSLA
-31 YTALSL
+31 YTTLSL

-51 VSDTN
+51 ISDTN

-96 DTRIDADGAQVFQ
+96 DTRVDADGTQVFQ

-122 VRISKSYKSTI
+122 VRISKSYESTI

-138 DALNSAKYINTN
+138 DALNNAKYINTN
-150 KEIFLEATKGIRKIV
+150 KEIFLEETKGIRKIV

-183 SEEFNSPHYLFYENI
+183 SKEYNSPHYLFYENI

-219 AGDLGFH
+219 AGDVGFSL
-226 MTEGGKIEEEYARVL
+226 TTAGKIEEEYARVI

-269 VQKKYEVNRHD
+269 VQKKYDINRHD

-288 KRVNYNSK
+288 KRVNYNSTI
-296 SKDNPIYSEV
+296 KDNPIYSEV

-323 HLHPTSTIDTLQI
+323 HLHPTSTIND
-336 NEFTGLP
+336 
-343 IEAKGKDASHY
+343 KDASHY
-354 SSDNESLYESNAIPE
+354 TSDSELLYESNAIPE

-407 PIVGKEHGK
+407 PIVGKSHGK

-426 YLISKLRHIFQP
+426 YLISKLRHMFQP
-438 ASNNHEI
+438 SANNHEI

-460 NISATEPKGD
+460 NKKATEPKGD